1 MVINHLYVMQAWKK
15 ISILLCVEAIGV
27 STTFDHVLKIII
39 ESIGWVWWGRDG
51 KVDQKGSQH
60 GMWW

>member
-39 ESIGWVWWGRDG
+39 ESIG
-51 KVDQKGSQH
+51 
-60 GMWW
+60 